1 MADRETLAAYAEHA
15 RRYQRQFTAAAPGAA
30 LKRFAAALPPSSH
43 VLDLGCGPGT
53 SAAYLASLGHTVE
66 AWDASPEMVAL
77 AVQQPGVRAECRDFS
92 DLAKLPP
99 LDAVWASFSLLH
111 APRSDFVLHLKNIA
125 KAVRSGGLIHLGM
138 KLGTGE
144 RRDRLGR
151 LYTFYSEDELVAAVT
166 SAFLNNTPVVVMFI
180 PIIVAI
186 AAQRNFPASRVLLPL
201 SYISILGGMTT
212 LIGSSTNLLVA
223 GTAARYGVELDFFSF
238 TAFGVVL
245 FAVGALYVIYVVPAI
260 LGDAGTGE
268 GGATRPSGRQF
279 VAQIEV
285 TAGNDLVGAKPRL
298 GQFAALQGATVRS
311 IRRDGRDITP
321 PFDDVELEEGDIL
334 TVAATRTVLTK
345 ALAKGAA
352 SLPRMPPELMSPAR
366 STDTLE
372 RVRES
377 FTLAEAVVPPGSRF
391 SGRTVEASRIRAT
404 FGTMVLGLQRR
415 ARMPR
420 ATMRETRLEAGDTL
434 LVGGLPEDF
443 DRLRETRDLLL
454 IERSAVE
461 VPMSKYA
468 PRALLVFMLT
478 IALASTGLLPIEV
491 AALTGAFA
499 MVALNCLSMRQ
510 AAASFDRQIF
520 MLVGA
525 SLAMATALERT
536 GGAAL
541 IANGTLALF
550 EGAGTGVILSVLFLV
565 TAVLTNI
572 LSNNATAVLF
582 TPIALGIAEGLSV
595 PPLVFVTCVLF
606 AANCSF
612 ATPVGYQTNL
622 LVMGPGRYAFSDFL
636 RAGVPLVLLI
646 WLAFSLLA
654 PWWYGL

>member
-1 MADRETLAAYAEHA
+1 MADFHVWLTFAVVIVSIIALASERFPIETVSLA
-15 RRYQRQFTAAAPGAA
+15 TIVVLLVG
-30 LKRFAAALPPSSH
+30 FAAVPQPASTPVTPEDLLVGFANPALVT
-43 VLDLGCGPGT
+43 VLALLVVGRALFNTDALDRPARLL
-53 SAAYLASLGHTVE
+53 SSLG
-66 AWDASPEMVAL
+66 
-77 AVQQPGVRAECRDFS
+77 
-92 DLAKLPP
+92 
-99 LDAVWASFSLLH
+99 
-111 APRSDFVLHLKNIA
+111 
-125 KAVRSGGLIHLGM
+125 
-138 KLGTGE
+138 GTGLL
-144 RRDRLGR
+144 RTSIVL
-151 LYTFYSEDELVAAVT
+151 LVPAAVT

-223 GTAARYGVELDFFSF
+223 GTAARDGLELGFFSF
-238 TAFGVVL
+238 TGLGLVL
-245 FAVGALYVIYVVPAI
+245 FAVGGLYVIYVVPAI
-260 LGDAGTGE
+260 LGDAAGAE
-268 GGATRPSGRQF
+268 GAASRPSGRQF
-279 VAQIEV
+279 MAQIEV
-285 TAGNDLVGAKPRL
+285 TADHDLLGEKSRL
-298 GQFAALQGATVRS
+298 GQFKSLENMTVRS
-311 IRRDGRDITP
+311 IRRGGRDLAP
-321 PFDDVELEEGDIL
+321 PFDEIELTEGDIL
-334 TVAATRTVLTK
+334 TVAATRATLTK

-352 SLPRMPPELMSPAR
+352 SLPRMPPELMSPTR

-372 RVRES
+372 QVRES
-377 FTLAEAVVPPGSRF
+377 FTLAEVAVPPGSRF

-454 IERSAVE
+454 IERSAAE

-468 PRALLVFMLT
+468 PRALLIFLLT
-478 IALASTGLLPIEV
+478 ITVASTGLLPIAV
-491 AALTGAFA
+491 AATTGAFA

-541 IANGTLALF
+541 IASTTLSLF
-550 EGAGTGVILSVLFLV
+550 EGARTSVILSALFLV
-565 TAVLTNI
+565 TAILTNI

-582 TPIALGIAEGLSV
+582 TPIALGIAEGLAA
-595 PPLVFVTCVLF
+595 PPIAFVVCVLF

-622 LVMGPGRYAFSDFL
+622 LVMGPGRYRFSDFV
-636 RAGVPLVLLI
+636 RAGVPLVILMWI
-646 WLAFSLLA
+646 TFSLAA
-654 PWWYGL
+654 PWWYDL